1 MIDASNTVKNATA
14 TNSASQTSAAETA
27 SSLGKDEFFKMLI
40 AQLKNQDPL
49 NPQDGAEFS
58 AQLAQFS
65 SLEQLTNLNKT
76 LEAQGASYNAL
87 MNLQSVSLVGKEVEA
102 KIVDKDT
109 AESKT
114 VTGTVSAVQFKDSS
128 IFLTVNDQEVPLGD
142 VVSVK

>member
-1 MIDASNTVKNATA
+1 MIDTTGTVK
-14 TNSASQTSAAETA
+14 SASATSSASTA
-27 SSLGKDEFFKMLI
+27 SSSTPTDALGKDEFFKMLI

-76 LEAQGASYNAL
+76 LEAQGASYSAL
-87 MNLQSVSLVGKEVEA
+87 LNLQSVSMVGKEVEA
-102 KIVDKDT
+102 KIVDKNT
-109 AESKT
+109 AESQT
-114 VTGTVSAVQFKDSS
+114 VTGKVTAVLFKDNA
-128 IFLTVNDQEVPLGD
+128 IYLTVNDQEVAFGD

>member
-1 MIDASNTVKNATA
+1 MIDASNTVKNASA
-14 TNSASQTSAAETA
+14 TNSASQTSTAETA

-87 MNLQSVSLVGKEVEA
+87 MNLQSVSMVGKEVEA

-128 IFLTVNDQEVPLGD
+128 IFLTVNDQEVSLGD

>member
-76 LEAQGASYNAL
+76 LEAQGASYSAL
-87 MNLQSVSLVGKEVEA
+87 MNLQSVSMVGKEVEA
-102 KIVDKDT
+102 KVVDKDT

-128 IFLTVNDQEVPLGD
+128 IFLTVNGQEVPFGD
-142 VVSVK
+142 VASVK

>member
-1 MIDASNTVKNATA
+1 MIDASNTVKNASA
-14 TNSASQTSAAETA
+14 TNSASQTSTAETA

-76 LEAQGASYNAL
+76 LEAQGASYSAL
-87 MNLQSVSLVGKEVEA
+87 MNLQSVSMIGKEVEA
-102 KIVDKDT
+102 KIVDKYT

-128 IFLTVNDQEVPLGD
+128 IFLTVNDQEVPFGD

>member
-1 MIDASNTVKNATA
+1 MVDTTGIV
-14 TNSASQTSAAETA
+14 NSASATSSSSQTGSTASA

-76 LEAQGASYNAL
+76 LEAQGASYSAL

-114 VTGTVSAVQFKDSS
+114 VTGMVSAVQFRDNS
-128 IFLTVNDQEVPLGD
+128 IFLTVNDQEVAFGD

>member
-1 MIDASNTVKNATA
+1 M
-14 TNSASQTSAAETA
+14 
-27 SSLGKDEFFKMLI
+27 
-40 AQLKNQDPL
+40 